1 MASIKFSLSLSNFIF
16 KNGKSQHFS
25 KTENDEKTAEDPS
38 GPTPRRSLKLN
49 DFESDKKLFSGDLK
63 EKERELSVL
72 VPYMRVAD
80 LIIQKN

>member
-1 MASIKFSLSLSNFIF
+1 MFSVAFRTYSKIKFIYSIS
-16 KNGKSQHFS
+16 
-25 KTENDEKTAEDPS
+25 
-38 GPTPRRSLKLN
+38 KLN